1 MKGKLL
7 SAMLITFLMTSF
19 SFAEQ
24 NSERI
29 HYKCHLRL
37 SDQSEVIHQ
46 FVSPGKTQTEFEEGL
61 PGSTV
66 YAADGVTGLA
76 IETVYQCVKAKQKF
90 KGKQAQELEEKTPF

>member
-1 MKGKLL
+1 MKGKFL
-7 SAMLITFLMTSF
+7 SAMLITLLIAPF
-19 SFAEQ
+19 SFAEK

-29 HYKCHLRL
+29 HYKCHLKL
-37 SDQSEVIHQ
+37 SDQREVIHQ
-46 FVSPGKTQTEFEEGL
+46 FVSAGKTQTEFEEGL

-90 KGKQAQELEEKTPF
+90 KGEQAQDLEEKTPF